1 VDASG
6 LVHSCEPVGSIHRLR
21 VMEQRPGP
29 GGSVEHVV
37 RDDSGALLRFH
48 VGHDGE
54 PRGVSV
60 FAPAPPPLGIYAG
73 SAGN

>member
-1 VDASG
+1 V
-6 LVHSCEPVGSIHRLR
+6 L
-21 VMEQRPGP
+21 EQRPGP
-29 GGSVEHVV
+29 GGSVTQVV

-48 VGHDGE
+48 VGDDGE
-54 PRGVSV
+54 PRGVAV